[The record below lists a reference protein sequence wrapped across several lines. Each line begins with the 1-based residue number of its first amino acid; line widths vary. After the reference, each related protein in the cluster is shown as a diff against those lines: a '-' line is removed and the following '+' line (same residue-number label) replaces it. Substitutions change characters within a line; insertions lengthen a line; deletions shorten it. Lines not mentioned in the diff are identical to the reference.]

1 MFYFFI
7 FIFHNYLFKYTISL
21 TTFYK
26 NDYYFLSLKP
36 KKNKESEK
44 KIKRKNQ
51 KKKALFFPFRLE
63 QGNEHSFC
71 YFNNFFV
78 FFLFRM
84 IYFFVFL

>member
-21 TTFYK
+21 TIFYK
-26 NDYYFLSLKP
+26 NDYFLSLKP

-51 KKKALFFPFRLE
+51 KKKSTFFFR
-63 QGNEHSFC
+63 
-71 YFNNFFV
+71 FV
-78 FFLFRM
+78 
-84 IYFFVFL
+84 